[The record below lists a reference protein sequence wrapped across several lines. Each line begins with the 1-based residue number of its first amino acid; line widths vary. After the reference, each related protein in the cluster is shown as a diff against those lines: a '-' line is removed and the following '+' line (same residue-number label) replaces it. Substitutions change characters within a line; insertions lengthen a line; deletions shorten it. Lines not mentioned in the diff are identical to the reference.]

1 MEFELDA
8 KNFHFAEAMYRSGSE
23 PPLVDIRLFDGK
35 KKRTMAGDGTA
46 NSWNFFSSFLALKTT
61 FHVWQR
67 RVMIDSSRTED
78 VGEEAGCNDC
88 KNQYFSREMQSKVL
102 ERRIQ

>member
-1 MEFELDA
+1 MEKKENDGWRRYCQLLEL
-8 KNFHFAEAMYRSGSE
+8 F
-23 PPLVDIRLFDGK
+23 L
-35 KKRTMAGDGTA
+35 
-46 NSWNFFSSFLALKTT
+46 SFLALKTT

-88 KNQYFSREMQSKVL
+88 KNQYFREKCNQRCWREESNKKAQQVAAL
-102 ERRIQ
+102 ENNKK